1 MITNGDA
8 VENAVLIDDALK
20 VFLEGG
26 VSVVVGTRDAGLV
39 PEIVRAW
46 GLHVSRDR
54 RSLRLCVPEATSVRT
69 RTNLLGNGRIAVSCS
84 LPANYETVQLKG
96 RHLRTTRPS
105 ADDRR
110 RMDRHRESFAGLN
123 ESLGV
128 ARARSEVFWRRELAG
143 SPLFVTIHF
152 VVDAVFNQ
160 TPGPAAGDP
169 R

>member
-1 MITNGDA
+1 MIAKPDA
-8 VENAVLIDDALK
+8 VESPVVIDDVLK
-20 VFLEGG
+20 AFLESG
-26 VSVVVGTRDAGLV
+26 VSVVVGTRDQGLV
-39 PEIVRAW
+39 PEIVRGW
-46 GLHVSRDR
+46 GPHVRRDR
-54 RSLRLCVPEATSVRT
+54 RGLRISVPEATSVRT
-69 RTNLLGNGRIAVSCS
+69 RNNLMANGRIAVAFS
-84 LPANYETVQLKG
+84 LPSTYETVQLKG

-128 ARARSEVFWRRELAG
+128 PRARSEVFWRRELAG